1 MKPCLLEVL
10 TSISNELTFHGSG
23 NNSSTETADPSNSL
37 RKQVEAEKQAK
48 IEELLAPYRVKRAE
62 LQAKR
67 EELAQ
72 GLDEVDKSLNE
83 LDGVITQVETSVGL
97 HPTSSKR
104 KKHAAHKRP
113 ARPAVDQDWVI
124 QKLRERHMSFTELT
138 RLAKEEDFKPA
149 SVRTVLTKL
158 QEANLVRVNDGEH
171 YEVV

>member
-1 MKPCLLEVL
+1 M
-10 TSISNELTFHGSG
+10 SNDYTFNGSG

-67 EELAQ
+67 EELAE
-72 GLDEVDKSLNE
+72 GLDEVDKALNE

-97 HPTSSKR
+97 HPSNPKR
-104 KKHAAHKRP
+104 KKHAHKRP